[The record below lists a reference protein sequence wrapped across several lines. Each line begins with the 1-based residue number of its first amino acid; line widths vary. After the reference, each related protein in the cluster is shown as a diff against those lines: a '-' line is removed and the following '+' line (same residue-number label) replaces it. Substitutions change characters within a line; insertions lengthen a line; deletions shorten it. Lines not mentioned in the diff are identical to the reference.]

1 MIHSMLTTDNPINS
15 TESLRQWIEQRN
27 REVQVD
33 VQLIPFSE
41 MTGWY
46 VDQDGSLKHNSG
58 RFFTIQGIHVETDY
72 GYNRAWD
79 QPIINQPEI
88 GYLGDKRHA
97 LFPDAGQD

>member
-1 MIHSMLTTDNPINS
+1 MIHSLLTTDNPINS

-33 VQLIPFSE
+33 VKLIPFSE

-46 VDQDGSLKHNSG
+46 VDDEGSLRHNSG

-72 GYNRAWD
+72 G
-79 QPIINQPEI
+79 
-88 GYLGDKRHA
+88 
-97 LFPDAGQD
+97 